1 MNKTRNIII
10 TIVSI
15 LIVAGLGSIFVN
27 IGMDWFEALDK
38 PSMWIP
44 NFIIP
49 IVWSVIYLA
58 FAIILV
64 RWQSNENLPKRI
76 TVLLF
81 VNGILNIL
89 WCLFF
94 FALKQTFLG
103 EIIIIINLIA
113 GWILINEINKE
124 KNIYSLILLIY
135 PIWLSLATSLNTA
148 MWILN

>member
-27 IGMDWFEALDK
+27 IGMNWFNALDK

-44 NFIIP
+44 NIIIP
-49 IVWSVIYLA
+49 IVWSIIYLA
-58 FAIILV
+58 FGIILI
-64 RWQSNENLPKRI
+64 RWQSNENLSKRI
-76 TVLLF
+76 AALLF

-94 FALKQTFLG
+94 FALKQTFIG

-124 KNIYSLILLIY
+124 KNIYALILLIY
-135 PIWLSLATSLNTA
+135 PIWLSVATSLNTA